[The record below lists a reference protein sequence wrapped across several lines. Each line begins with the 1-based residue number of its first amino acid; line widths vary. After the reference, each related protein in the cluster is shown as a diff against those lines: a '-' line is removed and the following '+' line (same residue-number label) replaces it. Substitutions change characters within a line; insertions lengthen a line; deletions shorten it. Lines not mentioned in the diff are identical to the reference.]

1 MYNKKDAADLAASFL
16 SFAKS
21 GGVFQQSEKVFPV
34 RFLQHGIDCIIQLGF
49 LCIVKS
55 AAGDACG
62 KFNEVACRSRRVFGC
77 VPQCG
82 MQGGFQR
89 CSLQLLFKGHL
100 ITLLRFYPTP
110 WKYTCP

>member
-49 LCIVKS
+49 LCIVK
-55 AAGDACG
+55 
-62 KFNEVACRSRRVFGC
+62 
-77 VPQCG
+77 
-82 MQGGFQR
+82 
-89 CSLQLLFKGHL
+89 
-100 ITLLRFYPTP
+100 
-110 WKYTCP
+110 